1 MRTDRALCAATIAVA
16 GLVSPPVANVAS
28 AQAFVPGADEMTV
41 SVMYQ
46 NLFVN
51 RHYAITTSDRGL
63 AGQADSSTLVIDT
76 TYGLTR
82 KLAVDFGVP
91 VVAGKYSGI
100 RPHPTVL
107 DDGSYHTTFQDFR
120 LSLRYNLVSKGV
132 VLTPVVA
139 LIIPSHDYE
148 FYAHAA
154 PGKRLRMLQ
163 FGAYAAKI
171 LDPLIPGAFVQAR
184 YSFGFVE
191 KVIDISRKRSDLDVE
206 VGYFIT
212 EKLRAFA
219 LGHGQVTHGGLDW
232 PLNYLRVWT
241 PSQIAHHDQITRENF
256 LNVGGGAALSLSDNV
271 DLFGSFMRTVAA
283 RNAHAHD
290 RMLSIGLS
298 FSVRRPSSAQEA
310 PLVTAAAS
318 ERSGR
323 EGTLVRCVCQ
333 KGGR

>member
-1 MRTDRALCAATIAVA
+1 MRTNRVLCAGTIAVV
-16 GLVSPPVANVAS
+16 GLVSPPVATVAS
-28 AQAFVPGADEMTV
+28 AQAFVPAAGEMTV

-46 NLFVN
+46 NLFVS
-51 RHYAITTSDRGL
+51 RHYAITTPID
-63 AGQADSSTLVIDT
+63 AGQTDSSTFVIDT

-132 VLTPVVA
+132 VLTPVVT
-139 LIIPSHDYE
+139 LTIPSHDYE

-171 LDPLIPGAFVQAR
+171 LDPLIPGAFVQTR

-219 LGHGQVTHGGLDW
+219 LGHGQVTHGGFDW
-232 PLNYLRVWT
+232 PMNYLRVWT
-241 PSQIAHHDQITRENF
+241 PSQIARHDQITRENF
-256 LNVGGGAALSLSDNV
+256 LNVGAGAALSLSDNV

-298 FSVRRPSSAQEA
+298 FSVRRPSPTQEA
-310 PLVTAAAS
+310 PAVTAAAS
-318 ERSGR
+318 ERSVR
-323 EGTLVRCVCQ
+323 EGSLVRCVCQ